1 MTVTVPLPQGSYP
14 VHIQPGALRQTG
26 ALLAPLGIDR
36 WAVTADET
44 VAALYG
50 GAVLDSL
57 RSAGLSGQLLTF
69 PAGEAHKTPET
80 WLSLCRQLAQ
90 KGFTRSDGLL
100 VLGGGVTG
108 DMAGFVAACYQRGM
122 ALAQLPTT
130 LLSQVD
136 SAVGGKTAV
145 DLPEGKNLLG
155 AFYQPRLVIAD
166 PDCLT
171 TLSRRE
177 LRCGMAEIIKY
188 GFIQDAGLLDALET
202 DTPDWTAII
211 ARCLTIK
218 AALVAAD
225 ERDTGA
231 RRLLNF
237 GHTFGHAYEAAGGY
251 AACTHGEAVAAGM
264 AAMLRWQLRRGDGVQ
279 AAYDRLLALLERWE
293 LPCTMPFD
301 TETVSRY
308 LARDKKCEGDTLH
321 AVLLRAIGDAYV
333 EDVPLAALQEGLA

>member
-1 MTVTVPLPQGSYP
+1 MTVTVPLPQGGYP

-90 KGFTRSDGLL
+90 EGFTRSDGLL
-100 VLGGGVTG
+100 ALGGGVTG

-171 TLSRRE
+171 TLPQRE
-177 LRCGMAEIIKY
+177 LRCGMAEVIKY

-202 DTPDWTAII
+202 DTPNWTAII

-237 GHTFGHAYEAAGGY
+237 GHTFGHAYEAAGVY

-293 LPCTMPFD
+293 LPCTMPFVK
-301 TETVSRY
+301 ETVSRY

>member
-1 MTVTVPLPQGSYP
+1 MTVTVPLPQGGYP

-36 WAVTADET
+36 WAVTTDET

-90 KGFTRSDGLL
+90 EGFTRSDGL
-100 VLGGGVTG
+100 
-108 DMAGFVAACYQRGM
+108 
-122 ALAQLPTT
+122 LAQLPTT

-171 TLSRRE
+171 TLPRRE
-177 LRCGMAEIIKY
+177 LRCGMAEVIKY
-188 GFIQDAGLLDALET
+188 GFIQDAGLLDELET
-202 DTPDWTAII
+202 DTPNWTAII

-321 AVLLRAIGDAYV
+321 AVLLWAIGDAYV

>member
-1 MTVTVPLPQGSYP
+1 MTVTVPLPQGGYP

-36 WAVTADET
+36 WAVTTDET

-90 KGFTRSDGLL
+90 EGFTRSDGLL
-100 VLGGGVTG
+100 ALGGGVTG

-145 DLPEGKNLLG
+145 DLPAVSYTHLTL
-155 AFYQPRLVIAD
+155 PTTVLV
-166 PDCLT
+166 
-171 TLSRRE
+171 
-177 LRCGMAEIIKY
+177 
-188 GFIQDAGLLDALET
+188 
-202 DTPDWTAII
+202 
-211 ARCLTIK
+211 
-218 AALVAAD
+218 
-225 ERDTGA
+225 
-231 RRLLNF
+231 
-237 GHTFGHAYEAAGGY
+237 
-251 AACTHGEAVAAGM
+251 
-264 AAMLRWQLRRGDGVQ
+264 
-279 AAYDRLLALLERWE
+279 
-293 LPCTMPFD
+293 
-301 TETVSRY
+301 
-308 LARDKKCEGDTLH
+308 
-321 AVLLRAIGDAYV
+321 
-333 EDVPLAALQEGLA
+333 

>member
-1 MTVTVPLPQGSYP
+1 MTVTVPLPQGGYP
-14 VHIQPGALRQTG
+14 VHIQSGALRRAG
-26 ALLAPLGIDR
+26 ALLAPLGIGR
-36 WAVTADET
+36 WAVTTDET

-90 KGFTRSDGLL
+90 EGFTRSDGLL
-100 VLGGGVTG
+100 ALGGGVTG

-136 SAVGGKTAV
+136 SAVGGKMAV

-166 PDCLT
+166 PDCLA
-171 TLSRRE
+171 TLPRRE
-177 LRCGMAEIIKY
+177 LRCGMAEVIKY
-188 GFIQDAGLLDALET
+188 GFIQDAGLLDELET
-202 DTPDWTAII
+202 DTPNWTAII

-279 AAYDRLLALLERWE
+279 VAYDRLLALLERWE
-293 LPCTMPFD
+293 LPCTMPFVK
-301 TETVSRY
+301 ETVSRY

-333 EDVPLAALQEGLA
+333 EGVPLAALQEGLA

>member
-1 MTVTVPLPQGSYP
+1 MTVTVPLPQGGYP
-14 VHIQPGALRQTG
+14 VHIQPAALRQTG
-26 ALLAPLGIDR
+26 ALLAALGIDR
-36 WAVTADET
+36 WAVTADEK

-90 KGFTRSDGLL
+90 EGFTRSDGLL
-100 VLGGGVTG
+100 ALGGGVTG

-171 TLSRRE
+171 TLPRRE
-177 LRCGMAEIIKY
+177 LRCGMAEVIKY
-188 GFIQDAGLLDALET
+188 GFIQDAGLLDELET
-202 DTPDWTAII
+202 DTPNWTAII

-218 AALVAAD
+218 AALV
-225 ERDTGA
+225 
-231 RRLLNF
+231 
-237 GHTFGHAYEAAGGY
+237 AYEAAGGY

-264 AAMLRWQLRRGDGVQ
+264 AAMLRWQLRRGNGVQ

>member
-1 MTVTVPLPQGSYP
+1 MKRWRRCTAARCWTAC
-14 VHIQPGALRQTG
+14 GAR
-26 ALLAPLGIDR
+26 D
-36 WAVTADET
+36 
-44 VAALYG
+44 
-50 GAVLDSL
+50 
-57 RSAGLSGQLLTF
+57 LSGQLLTF

-90 KGFTRSDGLL
+90 EGFTRSDGLL
-100 VLGGGVTG
+100 ALGGGVTG

-171 TLSRRE
+171 TLPRRE
-177 LRCGMAEIIKY
+177 LRCGMAEVIKY
-188 GFIQDAGLLDALET
+188 GFIQDAGLLDELET
-202 DTPDWTAII
+202 DTPNWTAII
-211 ARCLTIK
+211 ARCLTIR
-218 AALVAAD
+218 AALVARRRAGH
-225 ERDTGA
+225 RGA
-231 RRLLNF
+231 AAAELRPHLWPRLRGGGRLRRLHPRR
-237 GHTFGHAYEAAGGY
+237 GGAAGGGH
-251 AACTHGEAVAAGM
+251 AAVAAP
-264 AAMLRWQLRRGDGVQ
+264 ARGDGVQ

-321 AVLLRAIGDAYV
+321 AVLLWAIGDAYV

>member
-1 MTVTVPLPQGSYP
+1 
-14 VHIQPGALRQTG
+14 
-26 ALLAPLGIDR
+26 
-36 WAVTADET
+36 
-44 VAALYG
+44 
-50 GAVLDSL
+50 
-57 RSAGLSGQLLTF
+57 
-69 PAGEAHKTPET
+69 
-80 WLSLCRQLAQ
+80 
-90 KGFTRSDGLL
+90 
-100 VLGGGVTG
+100 
-108 DMAGFVAACYQRGM
+108 MAGFVAACYQRGM

-171 TLSRRE
+171 TLPRRE

-188 GFIQDAGLLDALET
+188 GFIQDAELLDALET
-202 DTPDWTAII
+202 DTPNWTAII

-301 TETVSRY
+301 TETLSRY

-333 EDVPLAALQEGLA
+333 EGVPLAALQEGLA

>member
-1 MTVTVPLPQGSYP
+1 M
-14 VHIQPGALRQTG
+14 
-26 ALLAPLGIDR
+26 
-36 WAVTADET
+36 
-44 VAALYG
+44 AALYG

-90 KGFTRSDGLL
+90 EGFTRSDGLL
-100 VLGGGVTG
+100 ALGGGVTG

-171 TLSRRE
+171 TLPRRE
-177 LRCGMAEIIKY
+177 LRCGMAEVIKY
-188 GFIQDAGLLDALET
+188 GFIQDAGLLDELET
-202 DTPDWTAII
+202 DTPNWTAII

-251 AACTHGEAVAAGM
+251 AGLHPRRGGGRRDGGHAAVAAPPG
-264 AAMLRWQLRRGDGVQ
+264 RRGTGGLRPGCWRCWSAGSCPVRC
-279 AAYDRLLALLERWE
+279 RLIQKR
-293 LPCTMPFD
+293 
-301 TETVSRY
+301 VSRY
-308 LARDKKCEGDTLH
+308 LARTRNVKEIPFTLFCCGRS
-321 AVLLRAIGDAYV
+321 ATPTWRTCRWQ
-333 EDVPLAALQEGLA
+333 ALQEGLA

>member
-1 MTVTVPLPQGSYP
+1 MTVTVPLPQGGYP

-26 ALLAPLGIDR
+26 ALLAALGIDR

-90 KGFTRSDGLL
+90 EGFTRSDGL
-100 VLGGGVTG
+100 
-108 DMAGFVAACYQRGM
+108 M

-136 SAVGGKTAV
+136 SAVGGKMAV

-166 PDCLT
+166 PDCLA
-171 TLSRRE
+171 TLPRRE
-177 LRCGMAEIIKY
+177 LRCGMAEVIKY

-202 DTPDWTAII
+202 DTPNWTAII

-279 AAYDRLLALLERWE
+279 VAYDRLLALLERWE
-293 LPCTMPFD
+293 LPCTMPFVK
-301 TETVSRY
+301 ETVSRY

-333 EDVPLAALQEGLA
+333 EGVPLAALQEGLA

>member
-1 MTVTVPLPQGSYP
+1 MTVTVPLPQGGYP
-14 VHIQPGALRQTG
+14 VHIQPGALRRVG
-26 ALLAPLGIDR
+26 ALLAPLGIGR
-36 WAVTADET
+36 WAVAADET

-50 GAVLDSL
+50 GAVLNSL
-57 RSAGLSGQLLTF
+57 RNAGLSGQLLTF

-80 WLSLCRQLAQ
+80 WLSLCHQLAQ
-90 KGFTRSDGLL
+90 EGFTRSDGLL
-100 VLGGGVTG
+100 ALGGGVTG

-122 ALAQLPTT
+122 TLAQLPTT

-171 TLSRRE
+171 TLPRRE
-177 LRCGMAEIIKY
+177 LRCGMAEVIKY
-188 GFIQDAGLLDALET
+188 GFIQDAGLLDELET
-202 DTPDWTAII
+202 DTPNWTAII

-237 GHTFGHAYEAAGGY
+237 GHTFGHGYEAVGGY
-251 AACTHGEAVAAGM
+251 DTWTHGEAVAAGM
-264 AAMLRWQLRRGDGVQ
+264 CRTLRWQIANGYGGTDVLARLEPLLTRYGLPTAIDCDEAALRRCVGH
-279 AAYDRLLALLERWE
+279 
-293 LPCTMPFD
+293 
-301 TETVSRY
+301 
-308 LARDKKCEGDTLH
+308 DKKTAGGTVQLVIVRCMGQGELVT
-321 AVLLRAIGDAYV
+321 
-333 EDVPLAALQEGLA
+333 VPLSDLWEDKA

>member
-1 MTVTVPLPQGSYP
+1 MTVTVPLPQGGYS
-14 VHIQPGALRQTG
+14 VHIQPAALRQTG

-36 WAVTADET
+36 WAVTTDET

-90 KGFTRSDGLL
+90 EGFTRSDGLL
-100 VLGGGVTG
+100 ALGGGVTG

-145 DLPEGKNLLG
+145 DLPESKNLLG

-171 TLSRRE
+171 TLPRRE

-202 DTPDWTAII
+202 DTPNWTAII

-225 ERDTGA
+225 ERDTG
-231 RRLLNF
+231 
-237 GHTFGHAYEAAGGY
+237 
-251 AACTHGEAVAAGM
+251 
-264 AAMLRWQLRRGDGVQ
+264 VQ
-279 AAYDRLLALLERWE
+279 VAYDRLLALLERWE